1 MKKTLLPI
9 VLLLWSFS
17 SSAQEVSCKD
27 FEGDWVGSK
36 AGSGYQGAITI
47 RFDSNCSYEWIGT
60 NGPISPGKLQ
70 IKAKNH
76 WYTNQAGSRG
86 LVTKKENELYWVNVD
101 VNVYTGNSYEVKVIK
116 K

>member
-27 FEGDWVGSK
+27 FEGDWVGIKNGGVSP
-36 AGSGYQGAITI
+36 GAITI
-47 RFDSNCSYEWIGT
+47 KFDTTCNYDWIGT
-60 NGPISPGKLQ
+60 GGMYNGGKLQ
-70 IKAKNH
+70 IRSKTH
-76 WYTNQAGSRG
+76 WYVNRAGSRG
-86 LVTKKENELYWVNVD
+86 EVTKTGNDLYWVNTF
-101 VNVYTGNSYEVKVIK
+101 TGNSYDIKVTK